1 MKWTDFVSS
10 KKETLPVLLLI
21 GILLLVLAVPSG
33 TSSDFTQTV
42 EQTKQEAQAEY
53 RPQNQAQEW
62 IEYHERKLQ
71 QALSAVSGVGNT
83 KVLITVKSDGQS
95 LIEKDV
101 EEEELL
107 SAAEDS
113 ANETQKKRS
122 ESTVYEKK
130 NSGTEQPFVTE
141 TLLPEISG
149 VLIIAQGGG
158 DAKIQNEIT
167 EAAMALFGVDA
178 HKIKVM
184 KME

>member
-42 EQTKQEAQAEY
+42 EQTTLESQAEY

-107 SAAEDS
+107 SAAQDS

-122 ESTVYEKK
+122 ESTVYEKN

>member
-33 TSSDFTQTV
+33 ISSDFTQTV
-42 EQTKQEAQAEY
+42 EQTTLESQAEY

-107 SAAEDS
+107 SAAQDS

-122 ESTVYEKK
+122 ESTVYEKN